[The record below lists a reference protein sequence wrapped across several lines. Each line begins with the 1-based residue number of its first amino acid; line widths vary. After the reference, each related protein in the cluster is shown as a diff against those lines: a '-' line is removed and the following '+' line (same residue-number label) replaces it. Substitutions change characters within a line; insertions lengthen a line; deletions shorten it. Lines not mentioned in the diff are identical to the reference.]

1 MRYNHF
7 MGILL
12 FAVVLPGPASAQQAE
27 GVTAIERGLLLD
39 FQDAELRL
47 VISALA
53 EAGGLNVVYSD
64 VPSKRIT
71 LRMSQPVPRQ
81 NLLAL
86 LRSVVASNGLLLIE
100 EEGFIRIEGGGARVG
115 PQQWDVG
122 SEAEGSESRLFVHR
136 LRHARADRMA
146 TTLQSVFGVGPRSA
160 PRGAAASQPTLSQQL
175 RGHRI
180 APTDLDSPPR
190 VVVELGTAAP
200 SLPGQL
206 QGEVQI
212 VPDESTNSLLVR
224 AQAADW
230 AVIRQAIEALD
241 LRPLQV
247 LIEGRIVEVRRTR
260 EQDVGVTV
268 RGSDRSATQNRALG
282 GELRGRTTGEMV
294 LQVLTVGGLD
304 LDVTLSALASSGS
317 VRLLSHPVLLAQNN
331 QEARILIGAQRPFIQ
346 VFRSLPTD
354 GAVRDQVVQYRDV
367 GTSLTIRPTINPDGY
382 VNLQVTQEVS
392 TATSETQFGA
402 PVISTREA
410 STHLFVRDG
419 QTIVIGGLVDRQRDL
434 TRTGVP
440 LLKDIPLLGM
450 LFGATRDATTHSEL
464 FLFLTPHIIA
474 SDADADRVTDGVETA
489 APSLRGRVG
498 TILPSE
504 RAQSNAPT
512 PGGPPASSDPVD
524 DIAPP
529 SHDPR

>member
-1 MRYNHF
+1 
-7 MGILL
+7 MGIL
-12 FAVVLPGPASAQQAE
+12 FCAVGLAGPALGQQAE
-27 GVTAIERGLLLD
+27 GVSSAEGGILLD

-53 EAGGLNVVYSD
+53 ETAGLNVVYSD
-64 VPSKRIT
+64 VPAKRIT
-71 LRMSQPVPRQ
+71 LRMNQPVPRQ
-81 NLLAL
+81 NLLPL
-86 LRSVVASNGLLLIE
+86 LRSVSASNGLLLVE
-100 EEGFIRIEGGGARVG
+100 EEGFIRIDGSTAQSLPLRPGAE
-115 PQQWDVG
+115 
-122 SEAEGSESRLFVHR
+122 SEVVGSESRLFVHR

-146 TTLQSVFGVGPRSA
+146 STLQSVFGVGPRSA
-160 PRGAAASQPTLSQQL
+160 HRGAAASQPTLSQHL

-180 APTDLDSPPR
+180 APTDPDSPPP
-190 VVVELGTAAP
+190 VVVELGTADP

-206 QGEVQI
+206 RGEVQI

-230 AVIRQAIEALD
+230 AVILRAIEALD

-247 LIEGRIVEVRRTR
+247 LIEGMIVEVRRTR
-260 EQDVGVTV
+260 ELDVRVTV
-268 RGSDRSATQNRALG
+268 RGSDRSNSQTRAVG
-282 GELRGRTTGEMV
+282 GELSGRTTGEMV
-294 LQVLTVGGLD
+294 LQVLRVGGLD

-317 VRLLSHPVLLAQNN
+317 VRILSHPVLLAQNN

-392 TATSETQFGA
+392 TATNETQFGA

-440 LLKDIPLLGM
+440 LLKDVPLLGM

-464 FLFLTPHIIA
+464 FLFLTPHVIA
-474 SDADADRVTDGVETA
+474 SDADADRVTDGVETG
-489 APSLRGRVG
+489 APTLRGKVR

-504 RAQSNAPT
+504 RTRATT
-512 PGGPPASSDPVD
+512 PHAGGAPASPDPVED
-524 DIAPP
+524 FAPP
-529 SHDPR
+529 PHDPR